1 MRWFASAHYRWM
13 EIKMQELDFDRLRPI
28 GLSLVMARAIAE
40 VREHTS
46 GAPLRIT
53 EVHRETLRVHD
64 GVTEFASRVMPRLQ
78 RGLLDE
84 DDALAVGDWLLAE
97 PDRHGDWWAHTRVAP
112 QTQLARRDMHGMP
125 QVFASNVDTALLV
138 MGLDADFS
146 PRRLER
152 YLALVQGSG
161 VEPVVVLSKADL
173 CAGEIEQR
181 VETLRVRL
189 PAGLNVVPLN
199 ALDKGAASSLAPW
212 LGIGQTL
219 VLLGSSGAG
228 KSTLT
233 NTLLGAA
240 VQDTGGVRQG
250 DGRGRHTT
258 TARSLHLL
266 PGGACVIDTP
276 GVRTL
281 RPATDV
287 AGAGFSDVAAL
298 AQRCRFRD
306 CRHQGEPGCAVRDGV
321 HADRLANF
329 HKLEREH
336 RRDTL
341 TALERRDQLNL
352 WKARGRAARARTRD
366 KQGV

>member
-1 MRWFASAHYRWM
+1 MRWSRIGLFRWM
-13 EIKMQELDFDRLRPI
+13 EIKMQEMDFDRLRPI
-28 GLSLVMARAIAE
+28 GLSMAMARAIAA
-40 VREHTS
+40 VRAETS
-46 GAPLRIT
+46 GAPLRVT
-53 EVHRETLRVHD
+53 EVHRETLQVHD
-64 GVTEFASRVMPRLQ
+64 GVAEFGLRVLPKLQ
-78 RGLLDE
+78 RSLAADGRS
-84 DDALAVGDWLLAE
+84 LAVGDWLLAE
-97 PDRHGDWWAHTRVAP
+97 RDRHGDWWAHTHIAP

-161 VEPVVVLSKADL
+161 VMPVVVLSKADL
-173 CAGEIEQR
+173 CVAELAERQ
-181 VETLRVRL
+181 ETLRTRL
-189 PAGLNVVPLN
+189 PGGLDLLAVN
-199 ALDKGAASSLAPW
+199 ALDSGSVSRLAPW
-212 LGIGQTL
+212 LDAGQTL

-233 NTLLGAA
+233 NTLLGSA

-258 TARSLHLL
+258 TVRSLHRL

-287 AGAGFSDVAAL
+287 AGAGFDDVTTL
-298 AQRCRFRD
+298 ARACRFRD
-306 CRHQGEPGCAVRDGV
+306 CRHAGEPGCAVREGV
-321 HADRLANF
+321 EADRLANF
-329 HKLEREH
+329 HKLDREH
-336 RRDTL
+336 RRDTM
-341 TALERRDQLNL
+341 TALERRDQLKL
-352 WKARGRAARARTRD
+352 WKARGRAGRARVRQ
-366 KQGV
+366 KQGA

>member
-1 MRWFASAHYRWM
+1 
-13 EIKMQELDFDRLRPI
+13 MQILDFDRLRPI
-28 GLSLVMARAIAE
+28 GLSPAMARAIAIA
-40 VREHTS
+40 REELT
-46 GAPLRIT
+46 GAPLRVT

-64 GVTEFASRVMPRLQ
+64 GAAEFTTRAMPRLQ
-78 RGLLDE
+78 RSLI
-84 DDALAVGDWLLAE
+84 DDGAALAVGDWVLAE
-97 PDRHGDWWAHTRVAP
+97 PDRHGDWWAHTRIAP
-112 QTQLARRDMHGMP
+112 QTQLARRDMQGLP

-173 CAGEIEQR
+173 CANEIEQR
-181 VETLRVRL
+181 QLTLRTRL
-189 PAGLNVVPLN
+189 PAGLNIVAIN
-199 ALDKGAASSLAPW
+199 ALDPAATALLLPW
-212 LGIGQTL
+212 LGAGQTL

-233 NTLLGAA
+233 NTLLGAP
-240 VQDTGGVRQG
+240 VQDTGGVRTG

-258 TARSLHLL
+258 TVRSLHLL

-287 AGAGFSDVAAL
+287 AGAGFSDVLAL

-306 CRHQGEPGCAVRDGV
+306 CRHQGEPGCAVREGV
-321 HADRLANF
+321 EADRLANF

-336 RRDTL
+336 KRDTM
-341 TALERRDQLNL
+341 TVLERREQLNL
-352 WKARGRAARARTRD
+352 WKARGRAARVRIRD
-366 KQGV
+366 KQGG

>member
-1 MRWFASAHYRWM
+1 
-13 EIKMQELDFDRLRPI
+13 MQELDFDRLQPI
-28 GLSLVMARAIAE
+28 GLSLAMARAIALA
-40 VREHTS
+40 RQQTT
-46 GAPLRIT
+46 GAPLRVT

-64 GVTEFASRVMPRLQ
+64 GVTEFTTRVLPRLQ
-78 RGLLDE
+78 RSLA
-84 DDALAVGDWLLAE
+84 DDGDSLAVGDWVLAE
-97 PDRHGDWWAHTRVAP
+97 PDRHGDWWAHLRITP

-161 VEPVVVLSKADL
+161 VAPVVVLSKADL
-173 CAGEIEQR
+173 CAAELEQR
-181 VETLRVRL
+181 LQTLRTRL
-189 PAGLNVVPLN
+189 PAGLDIVAVN
-199 ALDKGAASSLAPW
+199 ALDPAASTLLTPW
-212 LGIGQTL
+212 LDAGQTL

-258 TARSLHLL
+258 TVRSLHQL

-287 AGAGFSDVAAL
+287 AGAGFSDVMTL
-298 AQRCRFRD
+298 ARACRFRD
-306 CRHQGEPGCAVRDGV
+306 CRHNGEPGCAVRVGV
-321 HADRLANF
+321 EADRLANF
-329 HKLEREH
+329 HKLEREFK
-336 RRDTL
+336 RDTM
-341 TALERRDQLNL
+341 TALERREQLNV
-352 WKARGRAARARTRD
+352 WKARGRASRARMRE
-366 KQGV
+366 KQGG

>member
-1 MRWFASAHYRWM
+1 
-13 EIKMQELDFDRLRPI
+13 MQEMDFDRLRPI
-28 GLSLVMARAIAE
+28 GLSRAMARAIALA
-40 VREHTS
+40 REQAN
-46 GAPLRIT
+46 GAPLRVT

-64 GVTEFASRVMPRLQ
+64 GVAEFVTRVLPQLHRSLT
-78 RGLLDE
+78 
-84 DDALAVGDWLLAE
+84 DDGNALAVGDWVLAE
-97 PDRHGDWWAHTRVAP
+97 PDRHGDWWAHLRVAP
-112 QTQLARRDMHGMP
+112 QTQLARRDMHGLP

-138 MGLDADFS
+138 MGLDSDFS

-161 VEPVVVLSKADL
+161 VEPVVVLTKADL
-173 CAGEIEQR
+173 CAGEIEHR
-181 VETLRVRL
+181 LDDLRARL
-189 PAGLNVVPLN
+189 PAGQNVVAVN
-199 ALDKGAASSLAPW
+199 ALDGAAVWHLAPW
-212 LGIGQTL
+212 LTAGQTL
-219 VLLGSSGAG
+219 VMLGSSGAG

-233 NTLLGAA
+233 NTLLGAH

-258 TARSLHLL
+258 TVRSLHQL
-266 PGGACVIDTP
+266 PTGACVIDTP

-287 AGAGFSDVAAL
+287 AGAGFDDVLAL

-306 CRHQGEPGCAVRDGV
+306 CRHQGEPGCAVREGV

-336 RRDTL
+336 KRDTV
-341 TALERRDQLNL
+341 TVLERRGQLNV
-352 WKARGRAARARTRD
+352 WKAKGRAARARVRD
-366 KQGV
+366 KQHR

>member
-1 MRWFASAHYRWM
+1 
-13 EIKMQELDFDRLRPI
+13 MQELDFDRLRPI
-28 GLSLVMARAIAE
+28 GLSLAMARAIALARAE
-40 VREHTS
+40 AS
-46 GAPLRIT
+46 GAPLRVT

-64 GVTEFASRVMPRLQ
+64 GVAEFTARAMPRLQ
-78 RGLLDE
+78 RAAVDE
-84 DDALAVGDWLLAE
+84 GDALAVGDWLLAE
-97 PDRHGDWWAHTRVAP
+97 RDRHGDWWAHVRIP
-112 QTQLARRDMHGMP
+112 PHTQLARRDMHGMP

-173 CAGEIEQR
+173 CAAAIVQR
-181 VETLRVRL
+181 LDALRLRL
-189 PAGLNVVPLN
+189 PPGLNLLALN
-199 ALDKGAASSLAPW
+199 ALDRDAATQLAPW
-212 LGIGQTL
+212 LGPGQTL

-240 VQDTGGVRQG
+240 VQDTGATRQG

-266 PGGACVIDTP
+266 PGGACIIDTP

-281 RPATDV
+281 RPASDV
-287 AGAGFSDVAAL
+287 EGAGFDDVTTL
-298 AQRCRFRD
+298 ARACRFRD
-306 CRHQGEPGCAVRDGV
+306 CRHNGEPGCAVREGV
-321 HADRLANF
+321 LPDRLANF
-329 HKLEREH
+329 KKLERE
-336 RRDTL
+336 RQRDTL
-341 TALERRDQLNL
+341 TALQRREQLNL

>member
-1 MRWFASAHYRWM
+1 
-13 EIKMQELDFDRLRPI
+13 
-28 GLSLVMARAIAE
+28 LVD
-40 VREHTS
+40 
-46 GAPLRIT
+46 
-53 EVHRETLRVHD
+53 D
-64 GVTEFASRVMPRLQ
+64 G
-78 RGLLDE
+78 
-84 DDALAVGDWLLAE
+84 DALAVGDWLLGE
-97 PDRHGDWWAHTRVAP
+97 CDRHGDWWAHARIAP

-125 QVFASNVDTALLV
+125 QVFASNVDSALLV

-173 CAGEIEQR
+173 CAADIEQR
-181 VETLRVRL
+181 FDTLRLRL
-189 PAGLNVVPLN
+189 PPGLNIVAIN
-199 ALDKGAASSLAPW
+199 ALDSGAALQLEPW
-212 LGIGQTL
+212 LEPGQTL
-219 VLLGSSGAG
+219 VMLGSSGAG

-233 NTLLGAA
+233 NTLLGVA
-240 VQDTGGVRQG
+240 VQDTGGTRQG

-287 AGAGFSDVAAL
+287 AGAGFDDVTTL
-298 AQRCRFRD
+298 ARACRFRD
-306 CRHQGEPGCAVRDGV
+306 CRHNGEPGCAVREGV
-321 HADRLANF
+321 LPDRLANYK
-329 HKLEREH
+329 KLEREH
-336 RRDTL
+336 KRDTM
-341 TALERRDQLNL
+341 TALERREQLNV

-366 KQGV
+366 KQGA

>member
-1 MRWFASAHYRWM
+1 
-13 EIKMQELDFDRLRPI
+13 MQELDFDRLRPI
-28 GLSLVMARAIAE
+28 GLSLAMARAITL
-40 VREHTS
+40 VRDETS
-46 GAPLRIT
+46 GALLRVT
-53 EVHRETLRVHD
+53 ELHRETLRVHD
-64 GVTEFASRVMPRLQ
+64 GVTEFTARVMPHLQ
-78 RGLLDE
+78 RGLLD
-84 DDALAVGDWLLAE
+84 DGDTLAVGDWLLAE
-97 PDRHGDWWAHTRVAP
+97 RDRHGDWWVHARIAP
-112 QTQLARRDMHGMP
+112 QTQLARRDMHGTP
-125 QVFASNVDTALLV
+125 QVFASNVDTALLA

-146 PRRLER
+146 ARRLER

-161 VEPVVVLSKADL
+161 VEPVIVLTKADL
-173 CAGEIEQR
+173 CAGEIEQHM
-181 VETLRVRL
+181 ETLRVRL
-189 PAGLNVVPLN
+189 PAGLNIVPLN
-199 ALDKGAASSLAPW
+199 ALDGGAASSLAPW
-212 LGIGQTL
+212 LGLGQTL
-219 VLLGSSGAG
+219 VVLGSSGAG

-240 VQDTGGVRQG
+240 VQDTGGVRRG

-287 AGAGFSDVAAL
+287 AGAGFDDVLAL

-306 CRHQGEPGCAVRDGV
+306 CRHQGEPGCAVREGV

-329 HKLEREH
+329 HKLGREH

-341 TALERRDQLNL
+341 SVMERREQLNL

-366 KQGV
+366 KQGA

>member
-1 MRWFASAHYRWM
+1 M

-28 GLSLVMARAIAE
+28 GLSLAMARAIA
-40 VREHTS
+40 VAREDAS

-64 GVTEFASRVMPRLQ
+64 GVAEFTARVMPRLQ
-78 RGLLDE
+78 RALV
-84 DDALAVGDWLLAE
+84 DDGDTLAVGDWLLAE
-97 PDRHGDWWAHTRVAP
+97 CDRHGNWWAHKRIAP

-125 QVFASNVDTALLV
+125 QVFASNVDSALLV

-181 VETLRVRL
+181 LDTLRLRL
-189 PAGLNVVPLN
+189 PPGLNIVAIN
-199 ALDKGAASSLAPW
+199 ALDSGAASQLAPW
-212 LGIGQTL
+212 LEPGQTL
-219 VLLGSSGAG
+219 VMLGSSGAG

-240 VQDTGGVRQG
+240 VQDTGGTRQG

-258 TARSLHLL
+258 TVRSLHLL

-287 AGAGFSDVAAL
+287 AGAGFNDVTTL
-298 AQRCRFRD
+298 ARACRFRD
-306 CRHQGEPGCAVRDGV
+306 CRHNGEPGCAVREGV
-321 HADRLANF
+321 LPDRLANYK
-329 HKLEREH
+329 KLEREH
-336 RRDTL
+336 RRDTM
-341 TALERRDQLNL
+341 TALERREQLNV
-352 WKARGRAARARTRD
+352 WKARGRAARARSRD
-366 KQGV
+366 KQSA